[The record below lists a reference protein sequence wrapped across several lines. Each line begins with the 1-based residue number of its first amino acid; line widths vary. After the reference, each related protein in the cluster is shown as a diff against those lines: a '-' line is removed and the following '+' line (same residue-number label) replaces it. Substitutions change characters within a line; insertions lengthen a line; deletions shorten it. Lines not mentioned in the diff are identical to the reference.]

1 MALTLLFWVASF
13 TFAPF
18 TFAPFTFENVDD
30 AINMDI
36 DTFVAR
42 SLGRW
47 RSQRSAH
54 HLAFAHFEEITSM
67 IDIEPLAKDDPA
79 VLTLCESQ
87 GFDPNGIASP
97 FKMSWEG
104 ETDWN
109 EDDVLKGQ
117 TILVPVPDLAT
128 GNLTTGNQP
137 GTHTGKLLRDQGY
150 AETIPAAGH
159 YTITA
164 DGTFI
169 LTTGYDRAAA
179 EEKIWFASDNL
190 RFRVSLIK
198 TSNGKGVTTA
208 SLSSEVRMGV
218 KDNPKDNP

>member
-1 MALTLLFWVASF
+1 
-13 TFAPF
+13 
-18 TFAPFTFENVDD
+18 
-30 AINMDI
+30 MDI

-47 RSQRSAH
+47 KSQRSAH
-54 HLAFAHFEEITSM
+54 HLAFAHFEEIRSM
-67 IDIEPLAKDDPA
+67 IEIEGLEKGDPA
-79 VLTLCESQ
+79 VIALCESQ
-87 GFDPNGIASP
+87 GVDPQKIATP

-117 TILVPVPDLAT
+117 TILVPVPNSD
-128 GNLTTGNQP
+128 
-137 GTHTGKLLRDQGY
+137 GTNSGKLLRDQGY
-150 AETIPAAGH
+150 AETIPAAGD
-159 YTITA
+159 YVINP
-164 DGTFI
+164 DQTFV

-179 EEKIWFASDNL
+179 EEKIWFANDNL

-208 SLSSEVRMGV
+208 SLSSEVRLPI
-218 KDNPKDNP
+218 KE

>member
-1 MALTLLFWVASF
+1 MG
-13 TFAPF
+13 
-18 TFAPFTFENVDD
+18 
-30 AINMDI
+30 MDI

-42 SLGRW
+42 SLGKW

-54 HLAFAHFEEITSM
+54 HLAFAHFEEIRSM
-67 IDIEPLAKDDPA
+67 IEIEGLAKDDPS
-79 VLTLCESQ
+79 VLALCKSQ
-87 GFDPNGIASP
+87 GIDISAIATP

-117 TILVPVPDLAT
+117 TILVPVPHVGDNS
-128 GNLTTGNQP
+128 GENNS
-137 GTHTGKLLRDQGY
+137 GKLLRDQGY
-150 AETIPAAGH
+150 AETIPAAGD
-159 YTITA
+159 YTITS
-164 DGTFI
+164 DGTFV

-198 TSNGKGVTTA
+198 TSDGKGVTTS
-208 SLSSEVRMGV
+208 SLSSEVRIL
-218 KDNPKDNP
+218 PKSE